1 MAKEA
6 WLAESA
12 LSQLPSWLGD
22 VVTAVRRLRSDDLS
36 LMAPPEQGGRAGA
49 VLILFG
55 EGELGPDVLILQ
67 RAAEMREHAGQPA
80 FPGGAVDPTDV
91 DSVAAALREAQ
102 EETGVE
108 PTGVT
113 VFGALPDLWLP
124 PSGFIV
130 TPVLGWWPAPT
141 PVGVMDPAEVAAVH
155 RVPISDLLNPANRV
169 EVIHPS
175 GYVGPGFETHDM
187 LVWGFTGGLLAR
199 LFDAAGWTQPWLPAR
214 KVPIET

>member
-12 LSQLPSWLGD
+12 LPRLPEWLGD
-22 VVTAVRRLRSDDLS
+22 VVTAVRNLRTEDFS
-36 LMAPPEQGGRAGA
+36 LLPLPEEGGRAGA
-49 VLILFG
+49 VLILFA
-55 EGELGPDVLILQ
+55 EGEQGPDVLILQ

-80 FPGGAVDPTDV
+80 FPGGAVDATDH

-108 PTGVT
+108 PAGVT

-124 PSGFIV
+124 PSGFVV
-130 TPVLGWWPAPT
+130 TPVLGWWPTPT
-141 PVGVMDPAEVAAVH
+141 PIGVMDPGEVAAVH
-155 RVPISDLLNPANRV
+155 RVPIADLLDPGNRV

-187 LVWGFTGGLLAR
+187 LVWGFTGGLLSQ
-199 LFDAAGWTQPWLPAR
+199 LFDAAGWTRPWLPAR
-214 KVPIET
+214 QVPIEV

>member
-12 LSQLPSWLGD
+12 LPELPNWLGD
-22 VVTAVRRLRSDDLS
+22 VVTAVRKLRIEDLG
-36 LMAPPEQGGRAGA
+36 LMRPPEQGGRAGA

-80 FPGGAVDPTDV
+80 FPGGAVDATDV

-130 TPVLGWWPAPT
+130 TPVLGWWLAPI

-187 LVWGFTGGLLAR
+187 LVWGFTGGLLSQ

>member
-22 VVTAVRRLRSDDLS
+22 VVTAVRRLRSEDLS
-36 LMAPPEQGGRAGA
+36 LMMPPEQGGRAGA

-130 TPVLGWWPAPT
+130 TPVLGWWPAPI

-187 LVWGFTGGLLAR
+187 LVWGFTGGLLSQ